1 MKTIKL
7 TEQEIKKAIRTKLQE
22 QSVGKN
28 KEVKKPRCVPE
39 NVIKLDEIIGDS
51 EHFNDYTSSIRK
63 RTGGIKG
70 MVDNLELLKTLRLN
84 PNIKDN
90 GEHLAYELMN
100 HLNTF
105 RNKNYF
111 DETTGECNPAMNK
124 IIEELQ
130 SENQTFK
137 NSILGID

>member
-1 MKTIKL
+1 MKTVKISEQDLRMTIRKKL
-7 TEQEIKKAIRTKLQE
+7 MEDSVNNPKSSTNNGAPKAKCMTNNTVKLE
-22 QSVGKN
+22 
-28 KEVKKPRCVPE
+28 
-39 NVIKLDEIIGDS
+39 EIIGDS
-51 EHFNDYTSSIRK
+51 EHFNDYTSSVKK

-105 RNKNYF
+105 RNKNYY
-111 DETTGECNPAMNK
+111 DEIGRAHV
-124 IIEELQ
+124 
-130 SENQTFK
+130 
-137 NSILGID
+137 

>member
-7 TEQEIKKAIRTKLQE
+7 TEQEIRNAIRTKLQE

-90 GEHLAYELMN
+90 GEQIGRAHV
-100 HLNTF
+100 
-105 RNKNYF
+105 
-111 DETTGECNPAMNK
+111 
-124 IIEELQ
+124 
-130 SENQTFK
+130 
-137 NSILGID
+137 